1 MPGLRQERLPTIFLS
16 PDLIVCPMGKLKPA
30 VDIIKSVGDI
40 EKIVKSANSTGRVL
54 FRGQDIAK
62 PLLPRIAR
70 IAEEKGLSYEQIYE
84 IERRML
90 DRFKRESTPLLRDLR
105 PESEWDWL
113 SLAQHQG
120 LPTRL
125 LDWTANALAAL
136 WFVVAADPPE
146 SNQMGVLWV
155 LKVDSE
161 NEKSPSNGENP
172 FDLRRTYVFQP
183 FHIDRRI
190 TAQAGWFSVHRYSE
204 ERDKF
209 ISLDRN
215 IKYKNSLNRYSV
227 PFSAFNRL
235 RHELRVVGLTQAT
248 MFPDLP
254 GLCADIQAECIG
266 SYRSPENI

>member
-1 MPGLRQERLPTIFLS
+1 MSAEI
-16 PDLIVCPMGKLKPA
+16 A
-30 VDIIKSVGDI
+30 SVGEI
-40 EKIVKSANSTGRVL
+40 ESVVQLVRRNGRVL
-54 FRGQDIAK
+54 FRGQNVNK

-70 IAEEKGLSYEQIYE
+70 VGEEKGISYEEVYQIE
-84 IERRML
+84 QRML
-90 DRFKRESTPLLRDLR
+90 DRFKRESAPLLGGFR
-105 PESEWDWL
+105 PQSDWDWL

-136 WFVVAADPPE
+136 WFAVASDPPRDE
-146 SNQMGVLWV
+146 ENGVVWALS
-155 LKVDSE
+155 VDPT
-161 NEKSPSNGENP
+161 NEKSPSNTENP

-204 ERDKF
+204 ERGRF

-215 IKYKNSLNRYSV
+215 AKFKRSLSRYSV
-227 PFSAFNRL
+227 PAHVFSRL
-235 RHELRVVGLTQAT
+235 RGELRVVGMTQAT